1 MIAFCAKC
9 WFLCLRVLFCNLF
22 TCLRNIDFRAQRE
35 MDEDDDLSD
44 NMEISIDEVLV
55 DDDYSLSR
63 SDQNSLVK
71 SKLAEYLD
79 PLCTALDGTDQNLIY
94 KTFLNALCPVAFD
107 AILPETDKL
116 DIPLDMGLIKALEYE
131 VLSVL
136 LNTNDPLEAIAEF
149 KKVLKLLDRQNSRF

>member
-1 MIAFCAKC
+1 
-9 WFLCLRVLFCNLF
+9 
-22 TCLRNIDFRAQRE
+22 

>member
-1 MIAFCAKC
+1 MFEST
-9 WFLCLRVLFCNLF
+9 VLQIF

-149 KKVLKLLDRQNSRF
+149 KKVLKLWDRQNSRF